1 MGANDWQE
9 LDGSLDKSSE
19 IDRGNST
26 TMLDP
31 DGNPTTYGFASR
43 AIVNGAA
50 GLYCVNTMVM
60 SGANMFNPLIKGFP
74 TEGAPTGGRIQGLIQ
89 RGASGGTTGFAPML
103 FIMLTGTATAD
114 RGYLL
119 GLSDS
124 SPHRIILRK
133 GSILEGIPD
142 SPVGTDG
149 VLARGTSLFPGE
161 TWHQL
166 RLDAVLNE
174 NGDVT
179 LVCRQSDIGVQGM
192 EDPVWRHIPG
202 IGESFIDDALGVQS
216 GSTPLAGGRIGF
228 AFQCSDVAR
237 RAFFTRLTLFRQL

>member
-1 MGANDWQE
+1 MGATDWIE
-9 LDGSLDKSSE
+9 LEGSLAKATA

-26 TMLDP
+26 TVLDP
-31 DGNPTTYGFASR
+31 DGNPTTYGFSSR
-43 AIVNGAA
+43 SLVEGSA

-60 SGANMFNPLIKGFP
+60 SGNNYFNPLRKFNDD
-74 TEGAPTGGRIQGLIQ
+74 PTGGRIQGLIQ
-89 RGASGGTTGFAPML
+89 RGASGGVTGFAPM
-103 FIMLTGTATAD
+103 FYIMLTGTSVSDT
-114 RGYLL
+114 GYLL

-124 SPHRIILRK
+124 NPHYIVLRK
-133 GSILEGIPD
+133 GRLDEGIPD

-149 VLARGTSLFPGE
+149 VLARGTVAHAPE

-179 LVCRQSDIGVQGM
+179 LICRQSDIPTQGM
-192 EDPVWRHIPG
+192 EDPLWRHVPG

-216 GSTPLAGGRIGF
+216 GSAPYTSGRIGF
-228 AFQCSDVAR
+228 GFQCSDVAR
-237 RAFFTRLTLFRQL
+237 RAFFTRLTLYRQL